1 MPYALLG
8 SQPGWSERPHG
19 MGSTKMA
26 ITTGCLGGFSSILVV
41 SPRWK
46 EIPSIHC
53 WLFRR
58 SVVIVPD
65 FASDP
70 RSRFPISMF
79 LTFLTL
85 SHPAFSPCFP
95 LFSHKIPMVC
105 WLRWRSGWARAKGCK
120 VKPGPS
126 SKRSPRGLEKSSWH
140 PATSGWTA
148 GREGKLPPETLRNPW
163 L

>member
-1 MPYALLG
+1 MPYLSVSHPARDFPFYTWMPYALLG

-95 LFSHKIPMVC
+95 LFSLMKPPQS
-105 WLRWRSGWARAKGCK
+105 SGPPILCCIAR
-120 VKPGPS
+120 
-126 SKRSPRGLEKSSWH
+126 PRRTCRCAFPWH
-140 PATSGWTA
+140 Q
-148 GREGKLPPETLRNPW
+148 
-163 L
+163 